1 MTDFSK
7 QADNLT
13 HSPLAAEF
21 DTDLTS
27 TKGQGVWL
35 EYGFTGL
42 VWLMA
47 ITTAGVLFWL
57 SWIIFKEARPA
68 VEEFGL
74 GFLWSQMW
82 NVGQEKFGALPFIY
96 GTLV

>member
-7 QADNLT
+7 QADNRTQL
-13 HSPLAAEF
+13 PIVDL

-27 TKGQGVWL
+27 TKGEAVWL

-47 ITTAGVLFWL
+47 VATAGVLFWL
-57 SWIIFKEARPA
+57 SWVIFKEARPA

-74 GFLWSQMW
+74 SFLWSQTW
-82 NVGQEKFGALPFIY
+82 NVGQEKFGACLSFM
-96 GTLV
+96 GRW